1 MSIKFNFDS
10 LVKRKLVSK
19 KTYANGLS
27 IFKYTKRVFFDNLW
41 AEDSRLMEARGIVLD
56 ADGVAV
62 LYPFTKVFNYRENGT
77 SCPEDATVVAVR
89 KLNGFMASARYYQ
102 GEVLVASSG
111 TMDSEFVE
119 LARKVLKK
127 QCSFE
132 DPFWQ
137 ATMRYTLIFEICD
150 ESDPHIVQ
158 ERSGAYLIG
167 ARNMYTGR
175 LESEDFLD
183 FLASRA
189 GFLRPS
195 AQKCKFDEAVALS
208 KVVEHEG
215 FMIRDL
221 SGNTLMK
228 IKSPHYLT
236 KKALMRVGSRQI
248 DVMFS
253 DPETF
258 RQRLDEE
265 FYEVFEDILALG
277 KDHWA
282 GLTEVSRRKFLE
294 NYFEENC

>member
-1 MSIKFNFDS
+1 MKFNFES
-10 LVKRKLVSK
+10 LVKRRLVTK

-27 IFKYTKRVFFDNLW
+27 IYKYAKRVFFDNLW
-41 AEDSRLMEARGIVLD
+41 DVDPLLLEARGIVLNK
-56 ADGVAV
+56 DGEAV
-62 LYPFTKVFNYRENGT
+62 IWPFTKIFNYGERGT
-77 SCPEDATVVAVR
+77 TAGRDTDVEVIR
-89 KLNGFMASARYYQ
+89 KVNGFMASARYYQ

-195 AQKCKFDEAVALS
+195 VQKCKFDEAVALS

-236 KKALMRVGSRQI
+236 KKALMRVGARQI
-248 DVMFS
+248 EVMFS
-253 DPETF
+253 QPETF
-258 RQRLDEE
+258 RERLDEE
-265 FYEVFEDILALG
+265 FYGVAE
-277 KDHWA
+277 
-282 GLTEVSRRKFLE
+282 
-294 NYFEENC
+294 

>member
-1 MSIKFNFDS
+1 MKFNFES
-10 LVKRKLVSK
+10 LVKRRLVTK

-27 IFKYTKRVFFDNLW
+27 IYKYAKRVFFDNLW
-41 AEDSRLMEARGIVLD
+41 DVDPLLLEARGIVLNK
-56 ADGVAV
+56 DGEAV
-62 LYPFTKVFNYRENGT
+62 IWPFTKIFNYGERGT
-77 SCPEDATVVAVR
+77 TAGRDTDVEVIR
-89 KLNGFMASARYYQ
+89 KVNGFMASARYYQ

-195 AQKCKFDEAVALS
+195 VQKCKFDEAVALS

-236 KKALMRVGSRQI
+236 KKALMRVGARQI
-248 DVMFS
+248 EVMFS
-253 DPETF
+253 QPETF
-258 RQRLDEE
+258 RERLDEE
-265 FYEVFEDILALG
+265 FYGVFDVILAGG
-277 KDHWA
+277 KEKWGA
-282 GLTEVSRRKFLE
+282 MNEVSRRQFLE
-294 NYFEENC
+294 EYFSD